1 MQYSIWSDGNPW
13 MKPVAALAQQVR
25 ERRRPV
31 AADNPFV
38 EAERRMAEQIERTLN
53 GYRDARDKT
62 FEVLFNAIY
71 RSPWVQAML
80 GLAAAEPATARERDE
95 AYEALIGQKEAAL
108 RSRLAEGGLREAA
121 VRMLLYAG
129 ADTIAVDSRGFRM
142 MQRIREEYD
151 RDFPAE
157 RLSASARRELFK
169 EQYLML
175 LLDEERSLAALPKL
189 VPQAADREAAL
200 ETVRRV
206 LTARG
211 ELTPARKVRLA
222 RVEAI
227 LMNGVAA
234 ARQRAS

>member
-1 MQYSIWSDGNPW
+1 M
-13 MKPVAALAQQVR
+13 
-25 ERRRPV
+25 
-31 AADNPFV
+31 
-38 EAERRMAEQIERTLN
+38 
-53 GYRDARDKT
+53 
-62 FEVLFNAIY
+62 
-71 RSPWVQAML
+71 
-80 GLAAAEPATARERDE
+80 
-95 AYEALIGQKEAAL
+95 
-108 RSRLAEGGLREAA
+108 RSRGASPIARKSRAARSSDSGSGGNFTSAA
-121 VRMLLYAG
+121 SKCVASDAAMDITVDAVQLLGGYG
-129 ADTIAVDSRGFRM
+129 YT
-142 MQRIREEYD
+142 